1 MVDQRNRKYRIIK
14 IGMGTPRS
22 HNRPY
27 FMSSS
32 NTGVA
37 VPRKHSETIIKAF
50 EDRVLDEVD

>member
-1 MVDQRNRKYRIIK
+1 MVDQRIRKYRIIR

-32 NTGVA
+32 NIGVA
-37 VPRKHSETIIKAF
+37 VPCKHSETIIQAF